1 MWPLTG
7 HWTPKSAQLIK
18 FGSEI
23 EIEHSK
29 KQTEAQVVPDFV
41 APLPLDQK
49 IVKNNSEISH
59 EVVDQS
65 NSMILNFPVGWNKGK
80 KPDLK
85 RLEKVRG
92 VTTVSIFLTFK

>member
-1 MWPLTG
+1 M
-7 HWTPKSAQLIK
+7 
-18 FGSEI
+18 
-23 EIEHSK
+23 
-29 KQTEAQVVPDFV
+29 VPDLV

-49 IVKNNSEISH
+49 SEKNTSEISH
-59 EVVDQS
+59 DVDQS

-92 VTTVSIFLTFK
+92 VTTVSFPRSPGYYII